1 MLHLMINRQN
11 TRVMVVKPYLD
22 DVISRRK
29 ESGKW
34 KNQLTVN
41 FNFIS
46 IGDNNTQL
54 CIQQQEHK

>member
-1 MLHLMINRQN
+1 
-11 TRVMVVKPYLD
+11 MVVKPYLD

-46 IGDNNTQL
+46 TGDNNTQL